1 VKTTKSRKVVIA
13 FGGILVATL
22 AAGCYGGGRGYS
34 NNPYGY
40 NSAYGSSYPYRGYD
54 SGYSYPQNYGNSYGA
69 GYQNGVRA
77 DENRDRHQDRDTDQH
92 AAAVR
97 GRSEPRAETQHSGT
111 DPDKYSRKD
120 SESGY
125 RTEKN

>member
-1 VKTTKSRKVVIA
+1 MVMV

-22 AAGCYGGGRGYS
+22 AAGCFGGGRGYS
-34 NNPYGY
+34 NNSYGY
-40 NSAYGSSYPYRGYD
+40 NSSYSS
-54 SGYSYPQNYGNSYGA
+54 YGNSYPYSGYNNGYSRPQSYGNSYSA

-92 AAAVR
+92 AVVIRDR
-97 GRSEPRAETQHSGT
+97 GEARTETSVDH
-111 DPDKYSRKD
+111 DRYSRKD
-120 SESGY
+120 SESGR